1 MQRVMDQV
9 SQSCDIMNSQ
19 SAQKKT
25 YNEPTITVNGHK
37 LKVVD
42 NYKFCREVHVDD
54 DVTARI
60 AKASVSFGR
69 RCANIWE
76 RNGIKLDT
84 RLKVYKALVLPT
96 LLYVRPGQ
104 YTSIMQRD
112 LTFPIKLFEKALK
125 NQVARQDSRHGGP
138 EESREAKHAYIYCFR
153 NFSLI

>member
-1 MQRVMDQV
+1 M
-9 SQSCDIMNSQ
+9 
-19 SAQKKT
+19 
-25 YNEPTITVNGHK
+25 NGHK

-69 RCANIWE
+69 LCANIWE

-84 RLKVYKALVLPT
+84 RLKVYKALVLPA

-104 YTSIMQRD
+104 YTSVMQRD
-112 LTFPIKLFEKALK
+112 LTI
-125 NQVARQDSRHGGP
+125 ST
-138 EESREAKHAYIYCFR
+138 
-153 NFSLI
+153 

>member
-1 MQRVMDQV
+1 MHQP
-9 SQSCDIMNSQ
+9 
-19 SAQKKT
+19 APGKP
-25 YNEPTITVNGHK
+25 YNEPPITVNGHK

-60 AKASVSFGR
+60 AKASVSFG
-69 RCANIWE
+69 NIWE

-104 YTSIMQRD
+104 YTSVMQRD
-112 LTFPIKLFEKALK
+112 LTISTKLFEKALK
-125 NQVARQDSRHGGP
+125 NEVARQDSRHGGP
-138 EESREAKHAYIYCFR
+138 EESRDAKHAYCLKASTAYVDWPC
-153 NFSLI
+153 